1 MFKISELGAQ
11 DVAPLH
17 LKSEAG
23 EPMYFKDADGKE
35 MPVQIFVFGPG
46 SDIYRQAQLRAQRRT
61 LAIAKKGR
69 RALEER
75 TPDERAKD
83 VADLLAD
90 ITHSVQ
96 GLDLE
101 GKPLR
106 EAMCEL
112 YANPRC
118 GWVASQVN
126 EFGADWANFSRSAPT
141 A

>member
-1 MFKISELGAQ
+1 MIKISELGAQ

-17 LKSEAG
+17 LKNETG
-23 EPMYFKDADGKE
+23 EPMYFKGEGDDDQ
-35 MPVQIFVFGPG
+35 PVQIFVYGPG
-46 SDIYRQAQLRAQRRT
+46 SDIYRQAQQRAQRRT
-61 LAIAKKGR
+61 MAIAKKGR

-90 ITHSVQ
+90 ITHSVV

-106 EAMCEL
+106 QAMCDL

-118 GWVASQVN
+118 GWVAFQVN
-126 EFGADWANFSRSAPT
+126 EFGADWANFSKSAPT